1 MVVNER
7 ASKIDAPAARV
18 WELVS
23 TAEGQRLAGRGF
35 VGEMAFTGA
44 GLGMVRRMRTQGH
57 LGDGV
62 VVERCDHFDDAAM
75 EMTYRIV
82 DTGGIV
88 PFADYR
94 GAAKV
99 IPAGDGASV
108 LLLRSTFIPVD
119 MGEEEA
125 KRLSEMNFALFF
137 DNVKAVVAEAA

>member
-1 MVVNER
+1 MIVNER
-7 ASKIDAPAARV
+7 ASKIAATAERV
-18 WELVS
+18 WALVS

-35 VGEMAFTGA
+35 VGAMEFTGE
-44 GLGMVRRMRTQGH
+44 GLGMVRRMQTEGH
-57 LGDGV
+57 LGESV
-62 VVERCDHFDDAAM
+62 VVERCDHFDAAEM

-82 DTGGIV
+82 DTGGVV

-99 IPAGDGASV
+99 IRAGDDACV